1 MTFWTIWPLTAMHN
15 INIYYTGISL
25 IRNLCCLNVLSDRT
39 AEHQLNHVNS
49 LFKRLCCR
57 KPFIRL
63 VDIGIWPIC
72 ISIWKSYSSNGHI
85 VSKQN
90 IAYLSNNQ
98 KLICLVWQITKPE
111 VLHTFVLFKF
121 NSNGRRYSLHY
132 CFVYLQ

>member
-1 MTFWTIWPLTAMHN
+1 MHN

>member
-1 MTFWTIWPLTAMHN
+1 MHN

-90 IAYLSNNQ
+90 IAYLSNNE
-98 KLICLVWQITKPE
+98 KLFVRSQVYFTGLAYFCFIQVQQVEDILFIT
-111 VLHTFVLFKF
+111 VLFIC
-121 NSNGRRYSLHY
+121 NN
-132 CFVYLQ
+132 

>member
-1 MTFWTIWPLTAMHN
+1 MHN

-90 IAYLSNNQ
+90 IAYLSNNE
-98 KLICLVWQITKPE
+98 KLFVRSQ

-121 NSNGRRYSLHY
+121 NRSKIFSSLLFCLFAIIRAVWGY
-132 CFVYLQ
+132 DV

>member
-1 MTFWTIWPLTAMHN
+1 MHN

-90 IAYLSNNQ
+90 IAYLSNNE
-98 KLICLVWQITKPE
+98 KLFDRSQVYFTGLAYFCFIQVQQVEDILFIT
-111 VLHTFVLFKF
+111 VLFIC
-121 NSNGRRYSLHY
+121 NN
-132 CFVYLQ
+132 